1 MSEWRIIEG
10 DCREVLATLPAASVQ
25 CCVTSPPYWNL
36 RDYGVDGQIGLEA
49 TVQEYV
55 GVMVAVF
62 REVRRVLRDDGT
74 CWVNLGDA
82 YAGGGKG
89 GGGSYESER
98 PGWELTP
105 GKRMERGAGRW
116 GGGDTRVPFLKPK
129 DLIGLPWRVAFA
141 LQEDGWW
148 LRSDIVW
155 HKPNP
160 MPESVTDRPTRS
172 HEFIFLLTKS
182 ARYFFD
188 GDAIREPASG
198 IRAVGPNSGV
208 NVDRVPV
215 SRKKH
220 QDAAM
225 GGGGNGFK
233 GHSGNRMADGTLL
246 VDRNKR
252 DVWTVA
258 TTPYAAAHF
267 ATFAPKLIEPCI
279 LAGTSEK
286 GACPECGAPWRR
298 VTERNNPSKEANTGA
313 DMTGGAAKTSNPQT
327 SNGLHRNG
335 GGVYSSAAFVGW
347 EPSCEC
353 GRADTVPCVVLD
365 PFAGAGTTG
374 LVAARHDRNFI
385 GIELS
390 PQYAAMARKRI
401 AGDAPLLQGAE
412 AAG

>member
-1 MSEWRIIEG
+1 MSDWRIIEG
-10 DCREVLATLPAASVQ
+10 DCRDVLTTLSPASVQ

-55 GVMVAVF
+55 GVMVSVF
-62 REVRRVLRDDGT
+62 REVHRVLRDDGT

-105 GKRMERGAGRW
+105 GKRMERGTGRW
-116 GGGDTRVPFLKPK
+116 GGWDTRVPFLKAK

-182 ARYFFD
+182 ARYFYD
-188 GDAIREPASG
+188 AEAIAEPCEPPKSAGANSHANVDYVPRTTLKQDAIAKQTY
-198 IRAVGPNSGV
+198 VGFN
-208 NVDRVPV
+208 DRW
-215 SRKKH
+215 KH
-220 QDAAM
+220 SDV
-225 GGGGNGFK
+225 
-233 GHSGNRMADGTLL
+233 HT
-246 VDRNKR
+246 RNKR

-258 TTPYAAAHF
+258 THPYAEAHF
-267 ATFAPKLIEPCI
+267 ATFPPDLI
-279 LAGTSEK
+279 
-286 GACPECGAPWRR
+286 
-298 VTERNNPSKEANTGA
+298 
-313 DMTGGAAKTSNPQT
+313 
-327 SNGLHRNG
+327 
-335 GGVYSSAAFVGW
+335 
-347 EPSCEC
+347 
-353 GRADTVPCVVLD
+353 VPCVLAGCPAGGTVLD

-390 PQYAAMARKRI
+390 SQYAAMARKRI
-401 AGDAPLLQGAE
+401 AGDAPLLQGTE